1 MYIAKASRK
10 GGRGREVERSRQR
23 LLNVTFFNENKLYQI
38 KLFGDRV
45 RKKVAKTKQNKTK
58 QRSKS
63 CKFKRSK
70 NAI

>member
-10 GGRGREVERSRQR
+10 GGRGREKSPEAFKR
-23 LLNVTFFNENKLYQI
+23 NVFFNENKLYQI

-58 QRSKS
+58 K
-63 CKFKRSK
+63 
-70 NAI
+70 